1 MFDVWCRVLR
11 AAPGSVLWLVARD
24 ISVCAN
30 LRRELAQRGLD
41 AQRLVFAGMMP
52 YPQHLAR
59 LSLADLFLDTFPFS
73 AGATAS
79 DALWAGVPLL
89 TCVGEA
95 YSSRM
100 AGSLLRS
107 LDLPELITTSL
118 ADYERRALELACAS
132 ERLAALRQRL
142 QENRRSSA
150 TFDTARFC
158 RGLERAYLTMW
169 ERAERGEPPQ
179 GFALT

>member
-1 MFDVWCRVLR
+1 V
-11 AAPGSVLWLVARD
+11 PGSVLWLVARNGT
-24 ISVCAN
+24 VMEN
-30 LRRELAQRGLD
+30 LRREAAARGVD
-41 AQRLVFAGMMP
+41 PQRLVFAGMAL

-89 TCVGEA
+89 TCAGDA

-100 AGSLLRS
+100 AGSLLHS
-107 LDLPELITTSL
+107 LGLPELITTTL
-118 ADYERRALELACAS
+118 EDYERRALELARAP
-132 ERLAALRQRL
+132 ERLAALRSRL
-142 QENRRSSA
+142 GENRTSRA

-169 ERAERGEPPQ
+169 ERAERGERPQ
-179 GFALT
+179 GFVLT